1 MDDQYLFLLY
11 LAAFLLFSALVFFLF
26 AGWKKRKKKTNLVLL
41 ACFSLVTVGLLIYAL
56 TPAPLL
62 DPDVEVK
69 HLTVYEMNGS
79 AQRDITKEIDKEAPT
94 ELLSKA
100 TRSRLPKWFDYYP
113 KEDVDYVIM
122 GCEDVHFFNIYLG
135 NITMLSNPDELGG
148 YAIHDGAALLAEFEA
163 LLP

>member
-1 MDDQYLFLLY
+1 MDDHYLFLIYLGAFVLY
-11 LAAFLLFSALVFFLF
+11 LIPVLFFL
-26 AGWKKRKKKTNLVLL
+26 AGWQKRTRKNNLIFL
-41 ACFSLVTVGLLIYAL
+41 ACYSLLTAGILFYIL

-69 HLTVYEMNGS
+69 HLTVYEMNG
-79 AQRDITKEIDKEAPT
+79 ATQRDITREIDKKTVT

-113 KEDVDYVIM
+113 TEDIEYVIM
-122 GCEDVHFFNIYLG
+122 GFHDLHFFNIYLG
-135 NITMLSNPDELGG
+135 NITMFNYPDKLGS
-148 YAIHDGAALLAEFEA
+148 YTIHDGAALLTAFEA